1 MYATTEA
8 CFISNKANLKRER
21 ERERERE
28 RGGGGDKSDEKF
40 GRECITL

>member
-28 RGGGGDKSDEKF
+28 GGGDKSDEKF
-40 GRECITL
+40 GPECITL